1 MKRIYDY
8 TRIRSHIWTR
18 TIKKTQDIEWNTEKK
33 RNTYVHSVKKNVSCA
48 TPNQAMWLSIT
59 SVSHDK
65 QVIAVIFECIRILVH
80 LDIKDCEGSIRAIND

>member
-1 MKRIYDY
+1 MCI
-8 TRIRSHIWTR
+8 SGHIWTR

-48 TPNQAMWLSIT
+48 TPNQAMWPSIT

-80 LDIKDCEGSIRAIND
+80 LNIKAWGGEYQSHQ